1 MSEKWFSE
9 SLYEDFQQSLLI
21 ERILFKGRTNFQNAL
36 IFYNK
41 RFGHVLTLDGVIQ
54 TTERDEFCYH
64 EMMAHVPLIAH
75 GAAQRVLIIGGG
87 DGGILREVLKHPY
100 TQPTMIELDQTIIKI
115 CQEYMPTLS
124 DGAFDDERA
133 SIHFMDGVKFVENTN
148 KKFDVII
155 VDSTDPIGPGQ
166 VLFTEEFYRNC
177 ARCLKER
184 GVLVTQTGVTYMQGE
199 EAQNTY
205 RRMKNLF
212 ADPSLFITQ
221 VPTYGAGYM
230 TFGWGSQRS
239 DIRNTPLE
247 IIEERLKLLNL
258 NLKYYSAAIH
268 NASFA
273 LPRYI
278 ERLKN

>member
-9 SLYEDFQQSLLI
+9 SLYEDFQQSLLV

>member
-9 SLYEDFQQSLLI
+9 SLYEDFQQSLLV

-100 TQPTMIELDQTIIKI
+100 TQPTMIELDQTITKI

-133 SIHFMDGVKFVENTN
+133 SIHFMDGVKFVESTN

-258 NLKYYSAAIH
+258 DLKYYSAAIH

>member
-1 MSEKWFSE
+1 VSEKWFSE

-258 NLKYYSAAIH
+258 DLKYYSAAIH

>member
-1 MSEKWFSE
+1 VSEKWFSE
-9 SLYEDFQQSLLI
+9 SLYEDFQQSLLV

-258 NLKYYSAAIH
+258 DLKYYSAAIH

>member
-258 NLKYYSAAIH
+258 DLKYYSAAIH

>member
-9 SLYEDFQQSLLI
+9 SLYEDFQQSLLV

-258 NLKYYSAAIH
+258 DLKYYSAAIH

>member
-184 GVLVTQTGVTYMQGE
+184 GVLVTQTGVTFMQGE

-258 NLKYYSAAIH
+258 DLKYYSAAIH
-268 NASFA
+268 KASFA

>member
-1 MSEKWFSE
+1 MSGKWFSE
-9 SLYEDFQQSLLI
+9 TLYKDFQQSLLI
-21 ERILFKGRTNFQNAL
+21 EKTLFKGRTGFQDAL
-36 IFYNK
+36 IFHNK

-75 GAAQRVLIIGGG
+75 GAGQKVLIIGGG
-87 DGGILREVLKHPY
+87 DGGILREVLKHPD
-100 TQPTMIELDQTIIKI
+100 TEPTMIEIDKTIVEI
-115 CQEYMPTLS
+115 CREYMPTLS
-124 DGAFDDERA
+124 DGAFDNKRA
-133 SIHFMDGVKFVENTN
+133 SIHFMNGVKFVKNTD

-155 VDSTDPIGPGQ
+155 VDSTDPIGPGE
-166 VLFTEEFYRNC
+166 VLFTEEFYKNC

-184 GVLVTQTGVTYMQGE
+184 GVLVTQAGVTYMQSE

-212 ADPSLFITQ
+212 ADPALFITQ

-230 TFGWGSQRS
+230 TFGWGSQMS
-239 DIRNTPLE
+239 ELRNTPLE
-247 IIEERLKLLNL
+247 IIDERLKLLNL
-258 NLKYYSAAIH
+258 DLKYYSAAIH

-278 ERLKN
+278 EGLKD

>member
-1 MSEKWFSE
+1 MSGKWFSE
-9 SLYEDFQQSLLI
+9 TLYKDFQQSLLI
-21 ERILFKGRTNFQNAL
+21 EKILFKGRTDFQDAL

-64 EMMAHVPLIAH
+64 EMMVHVPLIAH
-75 GAAQRVLIIGGG
+75 GAAQKVLIIGGG

-100 TQPTMIELDQTIIKI
+100 TQPTMIELDKTIVEI
-115 CQEYMPTLS
+115 CQEHMHTLS
-124 DGAFDDERA
+124 DGAFDNERA
-133 SIHFMDGVKFVENTN
+133 SIHFMDGVKFVKSTN

-155 VDSTDPIGPGQ
+155 VDSTDPIGPGE

-177 ARCLKER
+177 ACCLKER

-199 EAQNTY
+199 EARNTY
-205 RRMKNLF
+205 RRMQNLF

-230 TFGWGSQRS
+230 TFGWGSQSLELRK
-239 DIRNTPLE
+239 TPLE
-247 IIEERLKLLNL
+247 TIEERLKLLKL
-258 NLKYYSAAIH
+258 DLKYYSAAIH

-273 LPRYI
+273 LPGYI
-278 ERLKN
+278 EGLKN